1 MTFGRA
7 QFFKIN
13 NPQTDVWYVKPFW
26 RKVWG
31 SMNGVGLG
39 SLGATTLYG
48 EYGQYNDQF
57 ASNAGSL
64 CGAFD
69 GLFGTNVDHFCN
81 SGAVPNFTVPSQLE
95 GLVGNSVFVTGSE
108 VQRWGLGV
116 VQEIDAAAMHVFARW
131 QHQEA
136 RYQPDWV
143 PSQYPRISAT
153 SAIARSPTARSMWA
167 RASKTGICSRS
178 AASSSSKPTHQNAYP
193 SEAAP
198 LRGGFFFVRMPPF
211 MAKQVSFQPHLVGE
225 RRCLARGDGQAAKRC
240 RTKKFPLILSARELA
255 PKPGQ
260 GAFLEHTRGR
270 KVTKTPKTTTRA
282 P

>member
-1 MTFGRA
+1 MRA
-7 QFFKIN
+7 SSTIWTASIYLALRSLFKIN

-81 SGAVPNFTVPSQLE
+81 SGQTYRISPCHLHAAV
-95 GLVGNSVFVTGSE
+95 GKSVFVTGSE

-131 QHQEA
+131 QHQE
-136 RYQPDWV
+136 
-143 PSQYPRISAT
+143 
-153 SAIARSPTARSMWA
+153 
-167 RASKTGICSRS
+167 SRC
-178 AASSSSKPTHQNAYP
+178 
-193 SEAAP
+193 
-198 LRGGFFFVRMPPF
+198 
-211 MAKQVSFQPHLVGE
+211 QPHGL
-225 RRCLARGDGQAAKRC
+225 QA
-240 RTKKFPLILSARELA
+240 
-255 PKPGQ
+255 
-260 GAFLEHTRGR
+260 
-270 KVTKTPKTTTRA
+270 
-282 P
+282 